1 MSFMLLSHNYVMT
14 AWEMLTAAMVTTAA
28 ARNVLIDAIYA
39 FSSSGLNHYAYAD
52 WFDTTT
58 GVVEGN
64 CGGAATQCDRARP
77 IAGAHLALVG
87 AFCCRSV
94 GESDADVS
102 CGPQLVVAQSEVL
115 DMNVNSELSLN

>member
-1 MSFMLLSHNYVMT
+1 MT
-14 AWEMLTAAMVTTAA
+14 TPA
-28 ARNVLIDAIYA
+28 ARDVLIDAIYA

-77 IAGAHLALVG
+77 IAGAHLSLVG
-87 AFCCRSV
+87 TFCCYSV
-94 GESDADVS
+94 GESDINFRNHV
-102 CGPQLVVAQSEVL
+102 QLVVAQSREV
-115 DMNVNSELSLN
+115 DMSIGSDLLLN

>member
-1 MSFMLLSHNYVMT
+1 MT
-14 AWEMLTAAMVTTAA
+14 AWEMLTAAMMTTTA

-58 GVVEGN
+58 GIVEGN

-77 IAGAHLALVG
+77 IAGAHLALVC
-87 AFCCRSV
+87 AICCSLLNVSV
-94 GESDADVS
+94 A
-102 CGPQLVVAQSEVL
+102 
-115 DMNVNSELSLN
+115 NNHNHT